1 MSRER
6 DADCIDLNRNN
17 FDVQYKQR
25 VFVVESRLDSI
36 VFGSRLIQWSFYVW
50 LGVTNSKVLCSSFN
64 EIFSLSLRARFPSV
78 FARTCQHELKSF
90 CMRNS
95 FSENPFIS
103 FKPKIVQMPKF
114 VVEGS
119 LSVPRASS
127 RLAAPFIQCL
137 RACLKAS
144 RESATLDTSSS
155 HYIPLERHSGC
166 ESASASLESRLF
178 RVRVCFVSAGYA
190 DELIICGIKWNEEL
204 RTFRGCDTSE

>member
-6 DADCIDLNRNN
+6 DADCIDLNRTD

-25 VFVVESRLDSI
+25 IFVIESSRLDC
-36 VFGSRLIQWSFYVW
+36 FWELTHPMKLLRLARCDEFKS
-50 LGVTNSKVLCSSFN
+50 SSSFN
-64 EIFSLSLRARFPSV
+64 EFFPLSLRARFPSV
-78 FARTCQHELKSF
+78 FARTCQHDLKVFACETHSPKIP
-90 CMRNS
+90 S
-95 FSENPFIS
+95 SS

-114 VVEGS
+114 VVKGS
-119 LSVPRASS
+119 PFVPRVSS
-127 RLAAPFIQCL
+127 RLAASFIQCL

-190 DELIICGIKWNEEL
+190 DELIICGIK
-204 RTFRGCDTSE
+204 